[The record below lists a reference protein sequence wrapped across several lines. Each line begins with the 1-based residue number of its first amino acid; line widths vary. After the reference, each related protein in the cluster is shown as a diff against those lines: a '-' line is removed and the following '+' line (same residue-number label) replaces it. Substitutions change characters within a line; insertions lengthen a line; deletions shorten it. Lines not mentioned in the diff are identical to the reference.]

1 MALIT
6 SAQSGNFN
14 ATATWTGGVVPGVG
28 DEARASTGHTIT
40 ITANA
45 TCDEISNAGTGRFVI
60 NSGVTLT
67 ANVTPKTTTA
77 GILLEFN
84 TASPAEAFVVGNV
97 SAAATNAAIY
107 GIANTSTGTLRI
119 TGNALG
125 TSTTANSA
133 AILNSGSGIINIT
146 GNSTGSAGTAIRNSN
161 TGTIIATGNVEAGTG
176 SSGFGHGI
184 FNNLTG
190 IIQVVGNVTASTN
203 LPAISSTNTSSV
215 VRVSGSFIH
224 ASNGQVP
231 VASNRIL
238 LWSTPSNSMTRY
250 AVDGIGNYVDYFT
263 ADTNLGQA
271 NPSDVRT
278 GVSYASGNLTGTLT
292 VPVRGTIS
300 YGVTYGPAMPFTATR
315 SGTTATATLAYSY
328 PYQVG
333 DTFTVSGAFYSDWN
347 GDYTVASV
355 VSGTSITFSVP
366 DTLPASTGAGAVLQT
381 KGTAVLDGA
390 SVASAVWSAATRT
403 ITGGLVDTATTL
415 TNAPTVPS
423 VVQIRQE
430 MDSNSTKLANLDATI
445 SSRSILT
452 TGDLPSVPSAASVA
466 SAVRTELTEISN
478 LDASVSSRLASSA
491 YTAPTSAPSAS
502 AVATAVRTELGT
514 ELGRIDQSISSRLAS
529 ADYTTPPTTAQI
541 ATAVEG
547 SLLNENDGQAVLNAL
562 VGAIGN
568 QNVDEIAL
576 VAAIRSD
583 LERTGG
589 KLDSIPT
596 DAAPSAASVA
606 TAVWSAST
614 KEITGGTVT
623 TLTNSPDVPTEAE
636 IASAVWSAASREITG
651 GVVDTLT
658 NAPASVTPSDIWS
671 HSSRT
676 LTSASGPTA
685 VEIRQEIDA
694 NSTKLDAAVSTR
706 LAGSAYTAPANS
718 DVAAIKAKTDA
729 LNTERLANVAT
740 TAIVGNLLAQANS

>member
-1 MALIT
+1 M
-6 SAQSGNFN
+6 F
-14 ATATWTGGVVPGVG
+14 TA
-28 DEARASTGHTIT
+28 D
-40 ITANA
+40 
-45 TCDEISNAGTGRFVI
+45 
-60 NSGVTLT
+60 
-67 ANVTPKTTTA
+67 
-77 GILLEFN
+77 
-84 TASPAEAFVVGNV
+84 
-97 SAAATNAAIY
+97 
-107 GIANTSTGTLRI
+107 
-119 TGNALG
+119 NALG
-125 TSTTANSA
+125 QA
-133 AILNSGSGIINIT
+133 APT
-146 GNSTGSAGTAIRNSN
+146 
-161 TGTIIATGNVEAGTG
+161 
-176 SSGFGHGI
+176 
-184 FNNLTG
+184 
-190 IIQVVGNVTASTN
+190 
-203 LPAISSTNTSSV
+203 
-215 VRVSGSFIH
+215 
-224 ASNGQVP
+224 
-231 VASNRIL
+231 
-238 LWSTPSNSMTRY
+238 
-250 AVDGIGNYVDYFT
+250 
-263 ADTNLGQA
+263 
-271 NPSDVRT
+271 DVRS
-278 GVSYASGNLTGTLT
+278 GVSYASGNLTGRLT

-315 SGTTATATLAYSY
+315 SGTTATATLAYSH

-390 SVASAVWSAATRT
+390 SVASAVWSAAART

-445 SSRSILT
+445 SSRSTLT

-466 SAVRTELTEISN
+466 TAVRTELTELSN
-478 LDASVSSRLASSA
+478 LDASVSSRLASAS
-491 YTAPTSAPSAS
+491 YTAPANSDISAIKSKTDNLPAS
-502 AVATAVRTELGT
+502 PAAVSD
-514 ELGRIDQSISSRLAS
+514 I
-529 ADYTTPPTTAQI
+529 PTTAQI

-547 SLLNENDGQAVLNAL
+547 SLLNEGDGQAVLNAI

-583 LERTGG
+583 LERSGG

-606 TAVWSAST
+606 SAVWSAST
-614 KEITGGTVT
+614 KEITGGTVD

-636 IASAVWSAASREITG
+636 IASQVRTELSVELGRIDAAISSRLAPSGTLAT
-651 GVVDTLT
+651 VTTLT
-658 NAPASVTPSDIWS
+658 NAPTV
-671 HSSRT
+671 
-676 LTSASGPTA
+676 PTA
-685 VEIRQEIDA
+685 AAIADEVRVELATELARIDA
-694 NSTKLDAAVSTR
+694 PVSG
-706 LAGSAYTAPANS
+706 ATAPSAAT
-718 DVAAIKAKTDA
+718 VASQVRTELTAELAKVSA